1 MKFELYMEGMLPQ
14 TATVIIEAKDEIEA
28 EEIALILAK
37 EGDIDWEDCDQSCYR
52 TEVVEISEIEEDA
65 EAYNI

>member
-1 MKFELYMEGMLPQ
+1 MKFQLYMEGYLPQ

-28 EEIALILAK
+28 EEIDWIMAK

-52 TEVVEISEIEEDA
+52 TEVVEVSRAEEDA
-65 EAYNI
+65 EADNI